1 MTNPMADFD
10 RLVQS
15 WQDIPGWFN
24 WRDGQEEAAAHFGE
38 GDRFV
43 EVGCYLGR
51 SICSLADVVAGRGL
65 EVDIVGVDTA
75 LGSGPEGRRNTN
87 AHGHAVQH
95 GGGTMAGLLHRNVLA
110 CGFADQVQLIISD
123 SVRASRLFTDESVA
137 WVHLDARHDY
147 VSVCEDIDAWRPKVR
162 RGGWLTGD
170 DYDQWQWPGVVR
182 AVSERLEDAEPWC
195 TSQWRWVKP
204 T

>member
-1 MTNPMADFD
+1 MADFD

-24 WRDGQEEAAAHFGE
+24 WREGQEEAAAHFGD
-38 GDRFV
+38 GDRFI

>member
-1 MTNPMADFD
+1 MADFD

-24 WRDGQEEAAAHFGE
+24 WRDGQEEAAAHFGD

>member
-75 LGSGPEGRRNTN
+75 LGSGPEGKRNTN

>member
-1 MTNPMADFD
+1 MADFD

-24 WRDGQEEAAAHFGE
+24 WREGQEEAAAHFGD
-38 GDRFV
+38 GDRFI

-75 LGSGPEGRRNTN
+75 LGSGPEGKRNTN

>member
-24 WRDGQEEAAAHFGE
+24 WREGQEEAAAHFGD
-38 GDRFV
+38 GDRFI

-75 LGSGPEGRRNTN
+75 LGSGPEGKRNTN

>member
-1 MTNPMADFD
+1 MADFD

-24 WRDGQEEAAAHFGE
+24 WRDGQEEAAAHFGD

-75 LGSGPEGRRNTN
+75 LGSGPEGKRNTN

>member
-24 WRDGQEEAAAHFGE
+24 WRDGQEEAAAHFGD

>member
-24 WRDGQEEAAAHFGE
+24 WRDGQEEAAAHFGD

-75 LGSGPEGRRNTN
+75 LGSGPEGKRNTN

>member
-24 WRDGQEEAAAHFGE
+24 WREGQEEAAAHFGD
-38 GDRFV
+38 GDRFI

-75 LGSGPEGRRNTN
+75 LGSGPEGKRNTN

-110 CGFADQVQLIISD
+110 CGFADRVQLIISD

>member
-24 WRDGQEEAAAHFGE
+24 WRDGQEEAAAHFGD

-51 SICSLADVVAGRGL
+51 SICSLADVVAGCGL

-110 CGFADQVQLIISD
+110 CGFADRVQLIISD

>member
-24 WRDGQEEAAAHFGE
+24 WREGQEEAAAHFGD
-38 GDRFV
+38 GDRFI

-75 LGSGPEGRRNTN
+75 LGSGPEGKRNTN
-87 AHGHAVQH
+87 AHGHAVLH

>member
-24 WRDGQEEAAAHFGE
+24 WRDGQEEAAAHFGD

-51 SICSLADVVAGRGL
+51 SICSLADVVAGCGL
-65 EVDIVGVDTA
+65 KVDIVGVDTA
-75 LGSGPEGRRNTN
+75 LGSGPEGRRSTN

-182 AVSERLEDAEPWC
+182 AVGDRLTGAMPWC

-204 T
+204 A

>member
-24 WRDGQEEAAAHFGE
+24 WRDGQEEAAAHFGDGE
-38 GDRFV
+38 RFV

>member
-1 MTNPMADFD
+1 MADFD

-24 WRDGQEEAAAHFGE
+24 WRDGQEEAAAHFGD

-51 SICSLADVVAGRGL
+51 SICSLADVVAGCGL

-75 LGSGPEGRRNTN
+75 LGSGPEGKRNTN

-110 CGFADQVQLIISD
+110 CGFADRVQLIISD
-123 SVRASRLFTDESVA
+123 SVRASRLFPDDSVA

-147 VSVCEDIDAWRPKVR
+147 LSVCEDIDAWRPKVR

>member
-24 WRDGQEEAAAHFGE
+24 WRDGQEEAAAHFGD

-75 LGSGPEGRRNTN
+75 LGSGQEGRRNTN
-87 AHGHAVQH
+87 AHSHAVQH

-182 AVSERLEDAEPWC
+182 AVGDRLTGATPWC

>member
-10 RLVQS
+10 RLVHS

-24 WRDGQEEAAAHFGE
+24 WRDGQEEAAAHFGDGE
-38 GDRFV
+38 RFV

-147 VSVCEDIDAWRPKVR
+147 LSVCEDIDAWRPKVR

-182 AVSERLEDAEPWC
+182 AVGDRLTGATPWC